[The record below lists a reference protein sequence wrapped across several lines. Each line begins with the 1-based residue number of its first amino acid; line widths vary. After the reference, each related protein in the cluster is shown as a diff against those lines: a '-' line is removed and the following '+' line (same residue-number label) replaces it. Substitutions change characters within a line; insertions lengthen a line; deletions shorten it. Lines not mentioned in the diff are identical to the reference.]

1 MNQLLP
7 VAVVS
12 HHLNAVPSFCLS
24 ARPSVHLPPVQA
36 VFFHI
41 ATRPIKLLT
50 VPAIPTMPSSRLTQP
65 SAEVGMVRSHKSEM
79 SCSWLADRSL

>member
-1 MNQLLP
+1 MNHLLP

-12 HHLNAVPSFCLS
+12 RHLNAVPSFCLS
-24 ARPSVHLPPVQA
+24 ARPSVVCRPTQA

-41 ATRPIKLLT
+41 ATNPIRLLT

-79 SCSWLADRSL
+79 SCNWLADRSL